1 MSLIETLLNQRI
13 ILLTVGLAV
22 LLLVTAV
29 ALAIIPRI
37 KQSLSTR
44 AAKRRA
50 APASASREEAVPDA
64 PQAVAARASVVPPVI
79 TSAPAP
85 AAPAPAAKM
94 SVLAAAPASQAISA
108 TDAPVSAAMQDI
120 LSSVFTDEANSERQ
134 TALLRGV
141 DQIEMSD
148 LLILSQC
155 VLAHLHGDETG
166 TVIDAKETI

>member
-79 TSAPAP
+79 TSAPA
-85 AAPAPAAKM
+85 APVPAAKM
-94 SVLAAAPASQAISA
+94 SVLAAAPAAQAIPA

-148 LLILSQC
+148 LLMLSQR
-155 VLAHLHGDETG
+155 VLAQLHGDETG